1 MASFANI
8 TINNHAGTATLF
20 EARYNVGNEQQWRY
34 PATADVIVGDH
45 TISMKS
51 MINRS
56 KPDGLHKVELEIMVP
71 LVDAPAAA
79 GGYTPAP
86 KQIGQTRFSLVGFLP
101 GRATVAQRQN
111 AVAYLK
117 NVLSN
122 AQVTD
127 AFVNLAPPN

>member
-8 TINNHAGTATLF
+8 TVNNHAGTATLF
-20 EARYNVGNEQQWRY
+20 EARYNVGPEQQWRY

-45 TISMKS
+45 TISLTSK
-51 MINRS
+51 INRA
-56 KPDGLHKVELEIMVP
+56 KPDETHKIELEIVVP

-86 KQIGQTRFSLVGFLP
+86 KQIGRTRFLLVGFLP
-101 GRATVAQRQN
+101 GRGTTSQRQN

-122 AQVTD
+122 AQITD
-127 AFVNLAPPN
+127 AFVNLAPPA